1 MGGPLRSIP
10 RSGRGGRSHRLGNG
24 RLGSILL
31 VACARVLR
39 LLTAGRSCPR
49 ISLQCPGGAEAQ
61 NRRRVRAT
69 SYQGYWGEGA
79 QLLGMIVLVRLQT
92 VQGVSVRGE
101 EGTLAADPAYP

>member
-1 MGGPLRSIP
+1 MAVEVRVQAPVASFPGSPSVPL
-10 RSGRGGRSHRLGNG
+10 
-24 RLGSILL
+24 
-31 VACARVLR
+31 
-39 LLTAGRSCPR
+39 
-49 ISLQCPGGAEAQ
+49 GGAEAQ
-61 NRRRVRAT
+61 NRRRIRAT